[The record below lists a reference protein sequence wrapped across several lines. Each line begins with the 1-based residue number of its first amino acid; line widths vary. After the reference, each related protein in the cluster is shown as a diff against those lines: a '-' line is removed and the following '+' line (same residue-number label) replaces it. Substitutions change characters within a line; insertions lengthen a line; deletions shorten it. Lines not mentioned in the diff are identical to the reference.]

1 MLTFLLLQ
9 GMPQCTYLISNP
21 LVPLYPEFHWDT
33 LRKEIAGS
41 QRTCTHNLA
50 GGIAKAISQL
60 YSRPRTSSHFRSIVR
75 LHNFGQL
82 EAVKCH
88 CILFLICT
96 SLNTCEIEHI
106 SCSVNCL
113 FISFA
118 HFHNVLF
125 LLICKHPF
133 YVFYMYCWSSR
144 LQIPFSSIWLAF
156 FLHLCHLS
164 CIEDFNINVIHF
176 LFFT

>member
-50 GGIAKAISQL
+50 GGIAKAISQR

-75 LHNFGQL
+75 LHNSGQL

-118 HFHNVLF
+118 YFHNVLF
-125 LLICKHPF
+125 LLIN
-133 YVFYMYCWSSR
+133 
-144 LQIPFSSIWLAF
+144 L
-156 FLHLCHLS
+156 
-164 CIEDFNINVIHF
+164 
-176 LFFT
+176 